1 MWPRSRFVGS
11 TRSAPGRSSNDQR
24 FRTGTGKSN
33 SPKGLH
39 DFLNQTSDLN
49 TYEKG
54 LKFEQFCLRLLEA
67 MGYEVEHTGQ
77 RGDRGVDL
85 KAVRQ
90 EPIGSQTLIVQ
101 CKYQESVSA
110 DVIIQT
116 LGMVSAANAN
126 QGLVITTGSFTAD
139 AIRFSEENPTIETID
154 GRKLAE
160 LVGQYVS

>member
-1 MWPRSRFVGS
+1 
-11 TRSAPGRSSNDQR
+11 
-24 FRTGTGKSN
+24 
-33 SPKGLH
+33 
-39 DFLNQTSDLN
+39 
-49 TYEKG
+49 
-54 LKFEQFCLRLLEA
+54 